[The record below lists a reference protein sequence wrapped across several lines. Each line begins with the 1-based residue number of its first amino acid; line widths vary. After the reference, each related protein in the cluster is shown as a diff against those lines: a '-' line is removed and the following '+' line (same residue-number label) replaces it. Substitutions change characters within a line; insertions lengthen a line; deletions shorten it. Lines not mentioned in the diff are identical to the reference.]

1 MVIEELTAERFV
13 PDNLLST
20 VLNKLCLRASRGAS
34 GLAILCR
41 RRKARTSQGFIQVA
55 EAGFKPESLHPE
67 PVLVT
72 INRSLAFHS
81 KDSVVFLA
89 SAFSTG
95 IMRFPK
101 LGYF

>member
-1 MVIEELTAERFV
+1 MEQVDSPSYAEGGRLGH
-13 PDNLLST
+13 PKD
-20 VLNKLCLRASRGAS
+20 
-34 GLAILCR
+34 
-41 RRKARTSQGFIQVA
+41 FIQVA

-67 PVLVT
+67 PVLIT